1 MGWKNLRMAVKFVI
15 GFGAILVL
23 LTMVAGWSGLGI
35 SGIVDDASEVIAGNA
50 LRGEMVQREV
60 DHLKWAKALNGLLT
74 DERIR
79 ELNVQTDPHKCDFGK
94 WFYGEGRSEAE
105 ALVPELTPLLQKIEA
120 PHKELH
126 GSAVAIGEVF
136 KPADLS
142 LPGFLAAKEADHLAW
157 ANAVLSYFIDKQ
169 ETLQV
174 QLDDHK
180 CSLGM
185 FLYSERS
192 QIAAASDPQLAT
204 LLEKIK
210 EPHARLH
217 ASAQKIKTLGT
228 DRQSAYAVYRDETE
242 PALNATRE
250 VLQQLL
256 ERSYAMVANSEEAKQ
271 IYAEKTVPSLEEV
284 QGLLEEIVTTVDA
297 NIMTDKGMLE
307 QSKTTLFGVVVLSL
321 VAIALG
327 VLLAMIIAR
336 GIVGPLNVAVN
347 VADAL
352 AVGDIEIEVPEQG
365 RDEVGQL
372 LLAMNRMI
380 ASTREV
386 TGVAK
391 EIAKG
396 NLDVQVTERSAKD
409 EMLLAMKNM
418 VVNLRDVVA
427 TVQRAAEQVSA
438 GSQALSASSE
448 ELSQGATEQAAS
460 AEEASSSIE
469 EMTANI
475 RQNADN
481 AQQTE
486 KIATK
491 AAADAEVGGAAVKDT
506 VSVMT
511 RIADKIMII
520 EEIARQTNLLAL
532 NAAIEAAR
540 AGEQGKGFAVVAA
553 EVRKLAERSQLAAA
567 EIGELSTNSVK
578 VAETAGMMLERM
590 IPRIQRTAEL
600 VQEIAAASVEQDA
613 GAEQIARAIQQL
625 DTVIQSNASSS
636 EEMASTSEEL
646 SGQAEQMQAA
656 IGFFRLGSRAGMRQA
671 LAAKGAE
678 VGKAGGS
685 AGQAR
690 LQVPEGKSGHDPLE
704 HDFERFYS

>member
-1 MGWKNLRMAVKFVI
+1 MGWKDLRMAGKFAI

-23 LTMVAGWSGLGI
+23 LIMVATWSGVGI
-35 SGIVDDASEVIAGNA
+35 SGIVGDASEVIAGNA

-60 DHLKWAKALNGLLT
+60 DHLKWAKQLNGLLT

-79 ELNVQTDPHKCDFGK
+79 ELNVQTDPHQCGFGK
-94 WFYGEGRSEAE
+94 WYYGEGRSEAE
-105 ALVPELTPLLQKIEA
+105 ALVPGLAPLLQQVEA
-120 PHKELH
+120 PHKALH
-126 GSAVAIGEVF
+126 ASAVAIGEVYTA
-136 KPADLS
+136 ADLT

-157 ANAVLSYFIDKQ
+157 ANAVLTYFIDNQ
-169 ETLQV
+169 DALQV

-180 CSLGM
+180 CSLGL
-185 FLYSERS
+185 FLYSDRS
-192 QIAAASDPQLAT
+192 EAVAASDPQLAR
-204 LLEKIK
+204 LIDEIK
-210 EPHARLH
+210 EPHRRLH
-217 ASAQKIKTLGT
+217 ASAQKIKALQG
-228 DRQSAYAVYRDETE
+228 DRKGAYSVYRNNTE

-250 VLQQLL
+250 VLQRML
-256 ERSYAMVANSEEAKQ
+256 ERSHLLVANIEQAKQ
-271 IYAEKTVPSLEEV
+271 IYAEETIPSLESV
-284 QGLLEEIVTTVDA
+284 QELLGEIVTIVNA
-297 NIMTDKGMLE
+297 NIMTDRVMLDE
-307 QSKTTLFGVVVLSL
+307 SKTTLFGVVVLSL
-321 VAIALG
+321 VAVALG
-327 VLLAMIIAR
+327 VVLATIIAR
-336 GIVGPLNVAVN
+336 GIIGPLGIAVK

-352 AVGDIEIEVPEQG
+352 AVGDVQVDVPEQG

-372 LLAMNRMI
+372 LLSMDRML

-391 EIAKG
+391 EIADG
-396 NLDVQVTERSAKD
+396 NLDVQVTERSSRD
-409 EMLLAMKNM
+409 DMLLAMKNM
-418 VVNLRDVVA
+418 VANLRDVVG
-427 TVQRAAEQVSA
+427 TVQGAAEQVSA

-469 EMTANI
+469 QMTANI

-486 KIATK
+486 KMATK
-491 AAADAEVGGAAVKDT
+491 AAEDAEVGGAAVKDT

-567 EIGELSTNSVK
+567 EIGELSTSSVK
-578 VAETAGMMLERM
+578 VAETAGELLGAMV
-590 IPRIQRTAEL
+590 PSIQRTAEL

-613 GAEQIARAIQQL
+613 GAEQISRAIQQL
-625 DTVIQSNASSS
+625 DSVIQSNASSS

-646 SGQAEQMQAA
+646 SGQAEQMQVA
-656 IGFFRLGSRAGMRQA
+656 IGFFRLGSQAGRSRVVT
-671 LAAKGAE
+671 AE
-678 VGKAGGS
+678 SASGERSGGS
-685 AGQAR
+685 PGQACLPGESVATVPDR
-690 LQVPEGKSGHDPLE
+690 LDG
-704 HDFERFYS
+704 DFERF